1 MSLYTR
7 VPVLAEV
14 FASLMSLKLINILS
28 LFDSKYSYGA
38 AFFLVLYVYTLI
50 FVPHVN
56 LVIDSLILRSGVQ
69 YAVSMYC

>member
-38 AFFLVLYVYTLI
+38 AFFLVLCVYTLI
-50 FVPHVN
+50 FVN